1 MRKVG
6 IRELNQRT
14 AEVIARVEM
23 GERVEITRNGTT
35 VGIIEPTHLSPLAAL
50 LETGELRPARS
61 LLPTFNSTGEMA
73 LDSRGLDAVVADR
86 ENPDRW

>member
-35 VGIIEPTHLSPLAAL
+35 VGIIEPTRLSPLAAL
-50 LETGELRPARS
+50 LEAGELRPARS
-61 LLPTFNSTGEMA
+61 LLPTFDPTGEAA
-73 LDSRGLDAVVADR
+73 LDARGLEAVVADR

>member
-23 GERVEITRNGTT
+23 GERVAITRNGTT
-35 VGIIEPTHLSPLAAL
+35 VGIIEPTRPSPRAAL
-50 LETGELRPARS
+50 VEAGELRPARS
-61 LLPTFNSTGEMA
+61 LLPTFNSTGEA
-73 LDSRGLDAVVADR
+73 TGDARGLDAVVADR